1 MAWFKDLKILYKLFL
16 IVGLSIVAFGL
27 NVFFSA
33 QGLLSAQKDLVQLEK
48 RLYLMVQLATVNS
61 GLIERSDELYTQ
73 AVTINDEELLK
84 AANETVK
91 KLTENLSELLVLD
104 KSERKNIE
112 QIKSKIAEYS
122 RVSTKIVENL
132 LSQNPD
138 FSTIGEESNKKNV
151 VFKHI
156 GNMLTDYKSGVDE
169 RFRSTTAHARETG
182 TQTLRLMFIFGSLI
196 MVVLIVVAASVI
208 RNINS
213 SASTIGSSLEKL
225 AAGQGNLNH
234 RLPQN
239 GEDELG
245 KVSQNFNAF
254 MDILL
259 ATVKEVVAVSEPL
272 GQSSRRLITTSENA
286 HVQIKEQLQ
295 ASQHAE
301 HSMSE
306 FRISIQEIAQSAA
319 RASEEVKESENA
331 ILDGLEVVEKTIDNS
346 RYFADNINHASGS
359 VSNLAEDVKS
369 VNSILDVIQSIA
381 EQTNLLALNAA
392 IEAARAG
399 EQGRGFA
406 VVADEVRSLA
416 SRTGEATKEIFTVL
430 ERLRSNADESV
441 SLMHQSQE
449 LSELNEKFSGNTGDA
464 LVDIR
469 ERIDRL
475 ATINDTVA
483 TATEEQS
490 QVVEGVVK
498 NMETMAENANRCRE
512 SFSELDR
519 ISTELNQFSEALD
532 SSTGK
537 FDLKE

>member
-1 MAWFKDLKILYKLFL
+1 
-16 IVGLSIVAFGL
+16 
-27 NVFFSA
+27 
-33 QGLLSAQKDLVQLEK
+33 
-48 RLYLMVQLATVNS
+48 MV
-61 GLIERSDELYTQ
+61 I
-73 AVTINDEELLK
+73 
-84 AANETVK
+84 
-91 KLTENLSELLVLD
+91 
-104 KSERKNIE
+104 
-112 QIKSKIAEYS
+112 
-122 RVSTKIVENL
+122 
-132 LSQNPD
+132 
-138 FSTIGEESNKKNV
+138 
-151 VFKHI
+151 
-156 GNMLTDYKSGVDE
+156 
-169 RFRSTTAHARETG
+169 
-182 TQTLRLMFIFGSLI
+182 
-196 MVVLIVVAASVI
+196 LIVVAASVI